1 MKPFLPRILN
11 WLLALLICA
20 ALATF
25 AFAKIDLPVARF
37 VFPHFRRLNDVA
49 DGLGSAVLL
58 TLESAIVLLVVAI
71 RMWRGHVSPLGKAL
85 VVACLTSMCAYAV
98 NGSVLKI
105 FFGVPNPWDVLQGAQ
120 HAFHFWN
127 GTADSSFPSGHMVLA
142 GAFAGTFMRLYRASV
157 LPISILLLVAAVLL
171 ILGDWHFVSDVIA
184 GAFVGIS
191 IGILAG
197 EAWLAHEKLNSTAS

>member
-1 MKPFLPRILN
+1 M
-11 WLLALLICA
+11 
-20 ALATF
+20 F

-37 VFPHFRRLNDVA
+37 VFPLFRPLGDVA
-49 DGLGSAVLL
+49 DGLGSAALL

-71 RMWRGHVSPLGKAL
+71 RLWRGHVSPFGKVLA
-85 VVACLTSMCAYAV
+85 VACLCSICAYAV
-98 NGSVLKI
+98 NSSVVKI
-105 FFGVPNPWDVLQGAQ
+105 FFGVPNPWQVLQGAR

-142 GAFAGTFMRLYRASV
+142 GAFAGTFMRLYRTSV
-157 LPISILLLVAAVLL
+157 LPLSALLLVAAVLL

-191 IGILAG
+191 AGILAG
-197 EAWLAHEKLNSTAS
+197 EVWLAHEKLASIPS